1 MEILTREGRIL
12 GSLLEF
18 TSLWSTRCL
27 SWLFSAFLLRKKTGS
42 LSAPCFDHFLSDM
55 SRGSAITSHRRVAK
69 NEVRLLRGRAGP
81 TKDASQPSVRMS
93 DGAGGG
99 GHGVKCAPDAE
110 MGRMMGGSP
119 REEGR
124 SPGKGGGLHRSWDAA
139 RDDRET

>member
-42 LSAPCFDHFLSDM
+42 LSAPCFNHFLSDM

-99 GHGVKCAPDAE
+99 GTV
-110 MGRMMGGSP
+110 
-119 REEGR
+119 
-124 SPGKGGGLHRSWDAA
+124 
-139 RDDRET
+139 